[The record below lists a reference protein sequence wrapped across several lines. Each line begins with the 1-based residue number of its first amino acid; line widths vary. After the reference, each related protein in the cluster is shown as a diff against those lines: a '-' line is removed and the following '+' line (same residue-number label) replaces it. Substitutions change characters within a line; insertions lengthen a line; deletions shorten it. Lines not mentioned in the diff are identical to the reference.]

1 MLDAPSASLKRC
13 TDQEM
18 STSRSRARFISPFVT
33 GLWCDVQVFLMP
45 NLGQVGNTGPFLSA
59 DLAVGKELA
68 QSQGII
74 ETVSCL
80 LDAVYLGLLVKTIV
94 KNTCF

>member
-1 MLDAPSASLKRC
+1 
-13 TDQEM
+13 
-18 STSRSRARFISPFVT
+18 
-33 GLWCDVQVFLMP
+33 MP